1 MAAVTVSKSGPGLAD
16 LAQRIRQ
23 VKASEVYV
31 GIPAEKTQR
40 KGDAVNN
47 AELLFIHSNGSP
59 LRGIPARPVLE
70 PSIVANQALIS
81 QHLGAAAQAVFS
93 SKPEQA
99 ERELAKT
106 GTLASNGAK
115 RWFTD
120 PRNAWAPNTP
130 ATIAAKSKN
139 GKVSDKPLI
148 DTGSLR
154 RAITYVIGKR

>member
-23 VKASEVYV
+23 IKASEVYV

-40 KGDAVNN
+40 KKDAVNN
-47 AELLFIHSNGSP
+47 AELLFIHSDGSP
-59 LRGIPARPVLE
+59 LQHIPARPVLG

-81 QHLGAAAQAVFS
+81 QHLGAAAEAVFS

-99 ERELAKT
+99 DRELRKT
-106 GTLASNGAK
+106 GTIASNGAK

-120 PRNAWAPNTP
+120 PRNHWAPNAP
-130 ATIAAKSKN
+130 STIARK
-139 GKVSDKPLI
+139 GSDKPLI
-148 DTGSLR
+148 DTGALR
-154 RAITYVIGKR
+154 RAITYVVGKR